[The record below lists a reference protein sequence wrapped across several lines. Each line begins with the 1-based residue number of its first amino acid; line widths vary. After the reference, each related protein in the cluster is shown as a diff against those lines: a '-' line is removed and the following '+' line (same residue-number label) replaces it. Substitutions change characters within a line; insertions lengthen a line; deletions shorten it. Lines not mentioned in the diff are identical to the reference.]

1 MANLGYQRQSDEVA
15 EMVTRDSDRRVAEI
29 AVVMPVVE
37 MLVGVLSEATSP
49 KNLGFSEAP
58 DPVIRPVVD
67 LSEVEKSRSQIDNIL
82 GEHTTGISSV
92 SMALTPKPA
101 DFRSGNSPYTDPSR
115 SSTTFIQNN
124 YSPKALDPT
133 TVYRQTR
140 NLISVSKSGA

>member
-1 MANLGYQRQSDEVA
+1 MIGFANGITKYSGTAKKAASDGMAK
-15 EMVTRDSDRRVAEI
+15 
-29 AVVMPVVE
+29 
-37 MLVGVLSEATSP
+37 VLERF
-49 KNLGFSEAP
+49 KNTGGFPGEDPGFSDAP

-101 DFRSGNSPYTDPSR
+101 DFRSGNNPHTDPSR